1 MNYRKTEYARL
12 EEILDTDCSRLST
25 EELRKML
32 DAELD
37 KPAEMINTELIHV
50 LLDIL
55 EPPSPTHDQIDQG
68 FTELVDMI
76 ESDIAWRSFVNSGG
90 EPFQFQTVCDDI
102 AFLMVEQYEEMGR
115 KNPV

>member
-25 EELRKML
+25 EELKKML
-32 DAELD
+32 DDELD

-55 EPPSPTHDQIDQG
+55 EPASPTQDQIDQG
-68 FTELVDMI
+68 FAELVDMI
-76 ESDIAWRSFVNSGG
+76 ESYIRYYNNRRVQRNLGVLTPM
-90 EPFQFQTVCDDI
+90 EKHNM
-102 AFLMVEQYEEMGR
+102 FLAA
-115 KNPV
+115 

>member
-12 EEILDTDCSRLST
+12 EEILDSDCSRLST
-25 EELRKML
+25 EELKKML

-55 EPPSPTHDQIDQG
+55 EPPSPTQDQIDQG
-68 FTELVDMI
+68 FTELVDLI
-76 ESDIAWRSFVNSGG
+76 ESDIAWR
-90 EPFQFQTVCDDI
+90 
-102 AFLMVEQYEEMGR
+102 
-115 KNPV
+115 